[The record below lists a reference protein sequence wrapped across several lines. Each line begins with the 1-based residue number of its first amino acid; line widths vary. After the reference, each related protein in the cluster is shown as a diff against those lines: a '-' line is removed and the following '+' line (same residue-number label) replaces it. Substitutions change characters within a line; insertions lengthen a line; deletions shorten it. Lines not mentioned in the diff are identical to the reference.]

1 MKNAIFI
8 ITIISL
14 SLSIF
19 FAIDIQLGNLRDDE
33 LFDHKFLLASST
45 FFTLVGWL
53 LLMLNNQLKSHSDEK
68 D

>member
-33 LFDHKFLLASST
+33 LFHHKFLLASSS

>member
-19 FAIDIQLGNLRDDE
+19 FAIDIQLGNLGDDE
-33 LFDHKFLLASST
+33 LFHHKFLLASSS

-53 LLMLNNQLKSHSDEK
+53 LLMLNNQLKTHSDEK